1 MVLVTGRAPDRV
13 IRWFAT
19 LALLVVGGISAAG
32 SFTHIQRMAAGHG
45 QDGWVSWAIAVSME
59 LVVGMAALEILRDSR
74 AGRHAGMP
82 WLILLSGAAL
92 VLATNLATAERSPW
106 GWILAGWP
114 AVASMSA
121 TKLFVRRLRHAAE
134 DVERPRTGVLPPY
147 RRATATV
154 PRRQPLIPLRAV
166 PLLAPDHLRRG
177 TGTRHSVRH
186 DIPRAASAHAVTAR
200 RTRHAP
206 RKRPSSNR
214 ATPVGNKRHVRSGA
228 ARQVGLAEL
237 RERGRR
243 LYAQSLS
250 RGTPMTGDEIGAA
263 CGLGARWGRQRIKE
277 VRGGMGL
284 RTKRSDATAAG
295 SGRDGVSPASS
306 DTS

>member
-1 MVLVTGRAPDRV
+1 VALVIARAPDRV

-19 LALLVVGGISAAG
+19 LALLIVGGISAAG
-32 SFTHIQRMAAGHG
+32 SFTHIRDMAASHG

-134 DVERPRTGVLPPY
+134 AIEQPRAAVLPQH
-147 RRATATV
+147 ATAAAPPRASRPLRCGRSRSSCLARSIGGRPAPMTAHGMTLPV
-154 PRRQPLIPLRAV
+154 PRRHDELDRHPA
-166 PLLAPDHLRRG
+166 RRG
-177 TGTRHSVRH
+177 TA
-186 DIPRAASAHAVTAR
+186 PHATAR
-200 RTRHAP
+200 HQQARNGTLA
-206 RKRPSSNR
+206 
-214 ATPVGNKRHVRSGA
+214 A
-228 ARQVGLAEL
+228 ARRARLGLPSFA
-237 RERGRR
+237 
-243 LYAQSLS
+243 
-250 RGTPMTGDEIGAA
+250 I
-263 CGLGARWGRQRIKE
+263 
-277 VRGGMGL
+277 V
-284 RTKRSDATAAG
+284 
-295 SGRDGVSPASS
+295 DGVSTPSP
-306 DTS
+306 